1 MAEDL
6 GKAPALVTGGGIG
19 IGREIMLALARAG
32 HPVAF
37 CHQDP
42 DAAAAESERLARET
56 GAECLAIRADVG
68 APEQAEE
75 VFARIEERFGGPA
88 EVLVNNAGIQ
98 VWSSLLDLPDADWD
112 RVIRVN
118 LSGTF
123 YMTAR
128 FARRLSAAGRP
139 GAVVNIG
146 SGCNKVAFPSLVS
159 YTASKGGVEQ
169 FTKVAAV
176 ELGPLGIT
184 VNCVAPGAVETERT
198 KAEAADYGATW
209 GAITPMRRVGQPGDV
224 ARAVLWLTSPE
235 ARFVTGQTLWVDGG
249 LFAQGPWAYARET

>member
-1 MAEDL
+1 MDEAGET
-6 GKAPALVTGGGIG
+6 PVLVTGGGIG
-19 IGREIMLALARAG
+19 IGRDIVLTFARAG
-32 HPVAF
+32 RPVAF

-42 DAAAAESERLARET
+42 EDAAAETERLARDA
-56 GAECLAIRADVG
+56 GAECLAIRADVSR
-68 APEQAEE
+68 PAEADA
-75 VFARIEERFGGPA
+75 VFARVGEHFGRPA

-98 VWSSLLDLPDADWD
+98 VWSSLLDHADADWD
-112 RVIRVN
+112 RVIGVN

-209 GAITPMRRVGQPGDV
+209 GAITPMRRVGQPEDV
-224 ARAVLWLTSPE
+224 ARAVLWLASPE

-249 LFAQGPWAYARET
+249 LFAQGPWAYGRES